1 MAIELKLRQGS
12 TSDHTSF
19 TGAQGEVTV
28 EFPVDSNGD
37 PDAGSTS
44 SKPWKLRVHDG
55 SVAGGHIITT
65 RDGTDTFSNKTM
77 ASPVI
82 TGDVND
88 SGGNTIMNF
97 PANGTVSINTL
108 KINNPAG
115 TLTPILE
122 EIRTRS
128 IKMSLAIGGGDF

>member
-1 MAIELKLRQGS
+1 
-12 TSDHTSF
+12 
-19 TGAQGEVTV
+19 
-28 EFPVDSNGD
+28 
-37 PDAGSTS
+37 
-44 SKPWKLRVHDG
+44 
-55 SVAGGHIITT
+55 
-65 RDGTDTFSNKTM
+65 M

-108 KINNPAG
+108 KVNNPAG